1 MGPTLSRRPVCTGSR
16 GRLPPLCPAWLAA
29 LLLAIV
35 PFLAG
40 RASAGSRLPAEPGP
54 STSRGATPAVALQ
67 PLGDVDPALVRAVAD
82 AVRQTFAVR
91 DTVLAEKPLPQAAF
105 YRARRRYRGEQVLRR
120 LEAETPARFDKVL
133 GLMSCDLSVTKGR
146 VYDWGVMGV
155 AGLAQRAGVVSVHR
169 LRRRHAPPSLVARRM
184 RQVVVHELGHTFGLP
199 HCPSPHCIMNDAEG
213 GIAAVDASSGRF
225 CGRCR
230 RKLAG
235 LLRDQH

>member
-1 MGPTLSRRPVCTGSR
+1 MDAPFEFRGATRSLLSIARGSALPVARLCRRPAMQRTPPAADSRRMGPTLSRRPVCTGSR

-54 STSRGATPAVALQ
+54 STSDGAAPAVALQ

-133 GLMSCDLSVTKGR
+133 GLMS
-146 VYDWGVMGV
+146 
-155 AGLAQRAGVVSVHR
+155 
-169 LRRRHAPPSLVARRM
+169 
-184 RQVVVHELGHTFGLP
+184 
-199 HCPSPHCIMNDAEG
+199 
-213 GIAAVDASSGRF
+213 
-225 CGRCR
+225 
-230 RKLAG
+230 
-235 LLRDQH
+235 